1 MDAPFEIDLQ
11 TGTLKI
17 PQIPLT
23 LVPKQP
29 LAAFLATKTRVT
41 GFKEAASNDGWQ
53 RYRLSQPLADG
64 QTLGLS
70 LFFFNGILLKI
81 RFDYRSQHESDW
93 SNWSKQRELAR
104 SETFREEIA
113 RQLGRRG
120 RFPWG
125 LADAGYDDKSG
136 SAVLFINY
144 GDLDRRPK

>member
-11 TGTLKI
+11 TGGLKF

-23 LVPKQP
+23 LAPKQP
-29 LAAFLATKTRVT
+29 LAAFLAMNDGVT
-41 GFKEAASNDGWQ
+41 CFKEAASNNGWQ

-70 LFFFNGILLKI
+70 LFFFNGFLLKI
-81 RFDYRSQHESDW
+81 RFSYRPANESDW
-93 SNWSKQRELAR
+93 SSWSKERELAR
-104 SETFREEIA
+104 TGTFREEIA

-125 LADAGYDDKSG
+125 VADAGYDDKSG

-144 GDLDRRPK
+144 GDLDKAA